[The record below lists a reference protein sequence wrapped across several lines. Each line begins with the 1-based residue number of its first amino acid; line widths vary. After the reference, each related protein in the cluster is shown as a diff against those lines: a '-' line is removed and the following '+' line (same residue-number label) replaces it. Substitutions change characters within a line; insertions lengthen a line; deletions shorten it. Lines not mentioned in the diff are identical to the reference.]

1 MHEEDWMGVDKIRT
15 APRKAPKLR
24 VVGVKDR
31 GINRYIPPKEEIIQR
46 RLAIKG
52 LFYEGYSVP
61 EMMARLGIADDKTI
75 YNDLCRMGL
84 SIRERDNECG

>member
-1 MHEEDWMGVDKIRT
+1 MLDDDWRGEHLIRT
-15 APRKAPKLR
+15 APRKTPKLR

-61 EMMARLGIADDKTI
+61 EMMARLNIADDKTI

-84 SIRERDNECG
+84 SIRERDNERA

>member
-1 MHEEDWMGVDKIRT
+1 MLDDDWRGEHLIRT

-24 VVGVKDR
+24 VVGIRDGR
-31 GINRYIPPKEEIIQR
+31 INRYIPPKEQIKRR

-52 LFYEGYSVP
+52 LFHEGYSVP
-61 EMMARLGIADDKTI
+61 EMMARLNIADDKTI

-84 SIRERDNECG
+84 SIRERDDECG